1 MSFHT
6 DFSGSERAKMDPI
19 QRRKNTRRARIMS
32 KELTVSEAELR
43 IAISNECLERMKATA
58 EELVNHRRKELW
70 DSKVRLNM
78 LKKIV

>member
-1 MSFHT
+1 
-6 DFSGSERAKMDPI
+6 
-19 QRRKNTRRARIMS
+19 MS

-78 LKKIV
+78 LKKIE